1 MIRDTVGR
9 PMEILLVE
17 DNWDD
22 ARLAYEFLKEGNIPH
37 RLTWLWDGDE
47 ALEFLHRRGKYARVP
62 HPDIILLDLGL
73 PRVDGR
79 DVLKDLKG
87 DGELSEIPVVV
98 MTASKDHEDMLKSE
112 QLQVDGYM
120 EKPVDLEKFLG
131 LVRDLK
137 RFWHADLI
145 LPAVE

>member
-1 MIRDTVGR
+1 MRHDTVGR

-22 ARLAYEFLKEGNIPH
+22 ARLAYEFLKDGNIHH

-47 ALEFLHRRGKYARVP
+47 ALEFLHRRGKYGRVP
-62 HPDIILLDLGL
+62 SPDLILLDLGL

-79 DVLKDLKG
+79 EVLSEVKEDEILR
-87 DGELSEIPVVV
+87 EIPVVV
-98 MTASKDHEDMLKSE
+98 MTASKDHEDHLRSE
-112 QLQVDGYM
+112 QLEVDGYIT
-120 EKPVDLEKFLG
+120 KPVDLEKFLG
-131 LVRDLK
+131 LVRDLR

>member
-1 MIRDTVGR
+1 MGRDTVGR

-22 ARLAYEFLKEGNIPH
+22 AKLTYEFLKDGDIQH

-62 HPDIILLDLGL
+62 RPDLILLDLGL

-79 DVLKDLKG
+79 EVLAHVKADA
-87 DGELSEIPVVV
+87 ELSEIPVVV
-98 MTASKDHEDMLKSE
+98 MTSSKDHEDLLRSE
-112 QLQVDGYM
+112 QLQVDGYIT
-120 EKPVDLEKFLG
+120 KPVDLDKFLS
-131 LVRDLK
+131 LVRDLR

-145 LPAVE
+145 LPAVP